1 MERERGEEGGML
13 PQPRL
18 HRKGR
23 REKREKKGKGKRK
36 AKGKRREGRGW
47 ERKKRRKRVGEKG
60 KGEEEE
66 GRRVKGRGGE
76 AQEWPGDT
84 GGCNRGLGVRR
95 EPPWRRGKVRS
106 RELRGAVEEGRRG
119 P

>member
-1 MERERGEEGGML
+1 M
-13 PQPRL
+13 
-18 HRKGR
+18 
-23 REKREKKGKGKRK
+23 
-36 AKGKRREGRGW
+36 
-47 ERKKRRKRVGEKG
+47 
-60 KGEEEE
+60 
-66 GRRVKGRGGE
+66 KGRGGE